1 MSADCAV
8 IIFAKYP
15 QKGNVKTRLAKDRGE
30 DFATEFYRTC
40 AEHFFSEVL
49 KLNNKIFT
57 PIIFCYGKTEVEM
70 VSGWTG
76 KEFMVKPQIH
86 GELGDRMSASFREIF
101 SKDFSK
107 AVIIGTDV
115 PDINSN
121 LINAAAAKLDEH
133 DIVIG
138 PSSDGGYYLLGMKRL
153 LPEIFKDI
161 EWSTSLV
168 LQKTLDKIRL
178 LNLTVGLLDE
188 LIDIDTEHDL
198 NNWMNSCIDL
208 NNPVYKFVLNYDK

>member
-8 IIFAKYP
+8 IIFAKFP
-15 QKGNVKTRLAKDRGE
+15 QKGKVKTRLAKDKGE
-30 DFATEFYRTC
+30 DFATEFYRIC
-40 AEHFFSEVL
+40 AENIFSEVL
-49 KLNNKIFT
+49 KLSKSIFT
-57 PIIFCYGKTEVEM
+57 PIIFCYGKSEVEM
-70 VSGWTG
+70 VSGWAG
-76 KEFMVKPQIH
+76 KEFIVEPQID
-86 GELGDRMSASFREIF
+86 GELGVRMSASFRKIF

-138 PSSDGGYYLLGMKRL
+138 PSYDGGYYLLGMKRL

-168 LQKTLDKIRL
+168 LQKTLDKIKS
-178 LNLTVGLLDE
+178 LNLKVELLDE
-188 LIDIDTEHDL
+188 LIDIDTEQEL
-198 NNWMNSCIDL
+198 NNWMNSSIDL
-208 NNPVYKFVLNYDK
+208 SNPVYKFVSNYHE